1 MSRARSGTAHTS
13 NRTEYNSQSRD
24 TPSEIR
30 ALSPELKMSLYGVRP
45 VFGPSDPDKP
55 TEAEFKEYN
64 NKVREYVSGIPFLLS
79 YLNDEAGE
87 RPGAI
92 EVIDPKKMT
101 ALQMWRLA
109 QSFGEEMSEWEK
121 HLEKTKDKARD
132 AEISRI
138 QKSATPGP
146 AKNHLKTP
154 LPSKYNGKKGDNAVT
169 FLAACNNY
177 KIMQRDQFQNDRM
190 LIRWALQQMEED
202 AGPWAVRQMQR
213 LDTETDDFGDP
224 PEELTNWT
232 RFGEYFL
239 TQFDNLGQVERAKA
253 KWKDGMRQK
262 GKAVDYFKEIE
273 TLLIRLKYPHNVM
286 MTLNH
291 IQSGL
296 KPHIRTHFIGEEW
309 TSLNQ
314 MKATIVPYDS
324 AYWEINKAS
333 GVKTKTQYESKAT
346 PINQERGKS
355 TTPQVKTEVAKTGG
369 TQRRFL
375 PQEEFDLCR
384 KNKWCFKCKSDGLEI
399 VGSARYHPNHL
410 PQDTTKKS
418 EKKEKTKI
426 ATTSGKEKAT
436 EQDKESDSDSDCKQ
450 SKN

>member
-1 MSRARSGTAHTS
+1 MSRARLGTAHTS
-13 NRTEYNSQSRD
+13 NRTEYNSQSGD

-30 ALSPELKMSLYGVRP
+30 ALSPELKMALYGVRP
-45 VFGPSDPDKP
+45 VFGPQDQDKP
-55 TEAEFKEYN
+55 TEAEFKDYN
-64 NKVREYVSGIPFLLS
+64 DRVREYVSGITFLLS
-79 YLNDEAGE
+79 YLSDAPGE

-101 ALQMWRLA
+101 ALQMWRAA
-109 QSFGEEMSEWEK
+109 QTLGEEMAEWEK
-121 HLEKTKDKARD
+121 HLEKTKDKVRD
-132 AEISRI
+132 AKITRI
-138 QKSATPGP
+138 QRSATP
-146 AKNHLKTP
+146 AATKNHLKTP
-154 LPSKYNGKKGDNAVT
+154 LPSKYDGKKGDNAVT

-177 KIMQRDQFQNDRM
+177 KIMQRDQFQNDGM
-190 LIRWALQQMEED
+190 LIRWALQQMEEG

-213 LDTETDDFGDP
+213 INTETNDFRDP
-224 PEELTNWT
+224 LAELSTWT
-232 RFGEYFL
+232 KFGEYFL
-239 TQFDNLGQVERAKA
+239 TQFDDPGQVERAKV
-253 KWKDGMRQK
+253 KWKEGMRQR
-262 GKAVDYFKEIE
+262 GKAVDYFEEIE
-273 TLLIRLKYPHNVM
+273 TLLIRLKYPRDAT
-286 MTLNH
+286 MTLDQVQAGLKSH
-291 IQSGL
+291 IQ
-296 KPHIRTHFIGEEW
+296 THFIGEEW

-333 GVKTKTQYESKAT
+333 GVKTKAQYKSKAT
-346 PINQERGKS
+346 PTNQERGKS
-355 TTPQVKTEVAKTGG
+355 STLQVKMEVAKTGG
-369 TQRRFL
+369 MQRCFL

-399 VGSARYHPNHL
+399 VGSAHYHPNHL

-436 EQDKESDSDSDCKQ
+436 EQDKESDSDSDCEQ